1 VRHERSNATEEDVD
15 RKYFKAIIVSLIII
29 SMFLIVWMNQWKY
42 QVLPGGM
49 LRINRIT
56 GKVYMLVD
64 NGWRPLDQMLKKEGR
79 RE

>member
-15 RKYFKAIIVSLIII
+15 RKYFKAIIVGLIII
-29 SMFLIVWMNQWKY
+29 AMFLIVWMNQWKY
-42 QVLPGGM
+42 QVLPRGM

-56 GKVYMLVD
+56 GKVYVLVD
-64 NGWRPLDQMLKKEGR
+64 NGWRPLDQMLEKEGR